1 MSNSKCALGYGSIFE
16 SSNVS
21 TNVKN
26 LTEQLSLVVGV
37 MFNQEAQV
45 MEFSALFTSNTKY
58 KLYTKVMPAH

>member
-1 MSNSKCALGYGSIFE
+1 MEVFLNQ
-16 SSNVS
+16 V

-45 MEFSALFTSNTKY
+45 MELSALFTSNTKY
-58 KLYTKVMPAH
+58 KLYTKVMPARWSDLVMFF